1 MISKGFSIFSY
12 RLIERWERE
21 LLFSNSYNNTNYI
34 LGTKTVLV
42 HVLDRKNQDV
52 IVDREFYAQPIKD
65 WYSYRFNNNKVT
77 QTYPRDYKWFRINT
91 PSKKQISY
99 YMPDIIKPGDT
110 IVFDAEPRLA

>member
-1 MISKGFSIFSY
+1 MISKGFCIFSY

-21 LLFSNSYNNTNYI
+21 LLFSNSYHNTNYA
-34 LGTKTVLV
+34 LNTKTFLV
-42 HVLDRKNQDV
+42 HVLDRKNEDV
-52 IVDREFYAQPIKD
+52 IVDREFNAQPIKD
-65 WYSYRFNNNKVT
+65 WHSYKYKTKVI
-77 QTYPRDYKWFRINT
+77 QIYPRDYKWFRINT